1 MMVLLGAASLFVFP
15 PQLLHELTCHADST
29 DNHLCGTE
37 ETTVSPQH
45 QHCDI
50 LQLFFSPYQPE
61 KKDFAFDAFLFP
73 FKRTVPEVRI
83 ALPGCIL
90 SENSRGPPSLF

>member
-15 PQLLHELTCHADST
+15 PQLLHEFACHADSI
-29 DNHLCGTE
+29 DSHQCGTDK
-37 ETTVSPQH
+37 TAVSTQH

-61 KKDFAFDAFLFP
+61 KKDFAFVSFQFP
-73 FKRTVPEVRI
+73 FKRTIPEGHP
-83 ALPGCIL
+83 AKSGCIF
-90 SENSRGPPSLF
+90 SDKNRGPPALI

>member
-15 PQLLHELTCHADST
+15 PQLLHEFTCHTDST
-29 DNHLCGTE
+29 DNHVCATE

-50 LQLFFSPYQPE
+50 LQLFFSPYRPE
-61 KKDFAFDAFLFP
+61 KKDFAFDVFLSP
-73 FKRTVPEVRI
+73 FKSTTPEECS
-83 ALPGCIL
+83 AQNGCL
-90 SENSRGPPSLF
+90 FSDKNRGPPSLL